1 MQLNRFNDRYVV
13 KLVVICRN
21 VAKLVLKSIEVDF
34 LTDRNVARVIFNDPK
49 CGETGF

>member
-13 KLVVICRN
+13 KLGCRN